1 MLNEPRMHD
10 EEITLNRK
18 YLGAL
23 AVAAIVIIGAG
34 VLARASLRAP
44 AATQAAPPSEAS
56 ALQRFSQENQVRS
69 ISGYLGERVA
79 AVAPLVVR
87 VPEYDASGIL
97 WGGGDTI
104 VTTWVDRPA
113 VAMVSA
119 IPVAP
124 RPQLSLDSD
133 SVRRDWVIVVA
144 RDPAERVISWSG
156 ISGGRSSAACGR
168 RVVEK
173 YVLGFPPGRDF
184 AGGGVF
190 DLAGR
195 LRGMVVNCGDGVV
208 AVPAS
213 EVIRLM
219 ADTLAM
225 VSDSAGAQ

>member
-1 MLNEPRMHD
+1 MHD

-23 AVAAIVIIGAG
+23 AVAAIVIIGTG

-56 ALQRFSQENQVRS
+56 ALQRFSQENQLRG
-69 ISGYLGERVA
+69 ISGFVGERVA
-79 AVAPLVVR
+79 AVAPHVVR
-87 VPEYDASGIL
+87 VPEHEASGIR

-104 VTTWVDRPA
+104 VTTRADRPA
-113 VAMVSA
+113 VAIVSA
-119 IPVAP
+119 IPLEP
-124 RPQLSLDSD
+124 RSPLSLDSD

-144 RDPAERVISWSG
+144 RDQVERVVSWSG
-156 ISGGRSSAACGR
+156 MSGGRSSAACGP

-195 LRGMVVNCGDGVV
+195 LRGMVIHCGDALV

-213 EVIRLM
+213 EVMRLM
-219 ADTLAM
+219 ADTLAI
-225 VSDSAGAQ
+225 VPDSAGGAQ